1 MHDPYSILGV
11 SKNASEQSIKNQYR
25 RLARENH
32 PDSRPGDAAAED
44 RFKKISS
51 AYAILSNPAKR
62 KKFDS
67 GEIDANGNEKQGGF
81 GFSSRPAKGRASD
94 NSQKSRFEHFF
105 KDRQKKTSLKA
116 NGANVSYT
124 LKVPFAEAALG
135 INKTVRMATNKTL
148 KVKIPPGTEDGQ
160 VLRLKG
166 QGMAGTG
173 GGASGDA
180 MVEIKITPDQIFT
193 RKGLDIFSELPIS
206 IDEALFGARIE
217 AQTIHGVVSL
227 NVPKDSNSGTR
238 LRLKGRGINADNGT
252 VGDQYI
258 TLKVMLPEKSN
269 KSFSDFIRTWVR
281 ANPYNPRNKK
291 VSENSIDKKI
301 NNKKSAVS

>member
-32 PDSRPGDAAAED
+32 PDSKPGDVAAED

-51 AYAILSNPAKR
+51 AYAILSNPEKR

-67 GEIDANGNEKQGGF
+67 GDIDVNGNKKTRHYGF
-81 GFSSRPAKGRASD
+81 ATGSEQSRASGK
-94 NSQKSRFEHFF
+94 SQKSRFENFF
-105 KDRQKKTSLKA
+105 KDRQNKSSVKA
-116 NGANVSYT
+116 KGANVNYT
-124 LKVPFAEAALG
+124 LKVPFTEAALG
-135 INKTVRMATNKTL
+135 ISKTVRMATNKSL

-173 GGASGDA
+173 GGINGDA
-180 MVEIKITPDQIFT
+180 MVEIQITSDRIFT
-193 RKGLDIFSELPIS
+193 RVGLDVFTELSVS
-206 IDEALFGARIE
+206 IDEALFGAKIE
-217 AQTIHGVVSL
+217 AQTIHGIVSL

-238 LRLKGRGINADNGT
+238 LRLKGRGINTANGAI
-252 VGDQYI
+252 GDQYI
-258 TLKVMLPEKSN
+258 TLKVILPEKPDQT
-269 KSFSDFIRTWVR
+269 FIDFIRTWVR

-291 VSENSIDKKI
+291 ISEDLIDETNIRK
-301 NNKKSAVS
+301 NASAP

>member
-11 SKNASEQSIKNQYR
+11 SKNASEQAIKNQYR

-32 PDSRPGDAAAED
+32 PDSKPGDSAAED

-67 GEIDANGNEKQGGF
+67 GEIDANGNEKHGGF
-81 GFSSRPAKGRASD
+81 GFSSSPSRSHPGSK
-94 NSQKSRFEHFF
+94 NQKSRFEHFF

-116 NGANVSYT
+116 NGASVNYT
-124 LKVPFAEAALG
+124 LNVPFAEAALG
-135 INKTVRMATNKTL
+135 ISKTVRMATNKSL

-173 GGASGDA
+173 GGISGDA
-180 MVEIKITPDQIFT
+180 MVEIKIAPDPVFT

-206 IDEALFGARIE
+206 IDEALFGAKIE

-227 NVPKDSNSGTR
+227 NIPKDSNGGTR
-238 LRLKGRGINADNGT
+238 LRLKGRGINIGNGT

-258 TLKVMLPEKSN
+258 TLNVMLPEKAN
-269 KSFSDFIRTWVR
+269 QSFSDFIRTWVR

-291 VSENSIDKKI
+291 VSKSSIDEKNSK
-301 NNKKSAVS
+301 KKSVVN